1 MKLERRPSI
10 ETTAQ
15 TLLGRLRA
23 ALDEAEDVAVS
34 ARVSADDAISF
45 LRACDLIEQCI
56 NEAGSDADI
65 RAETNRADFVRER
78 LRTHADAIVRAIRR
92 ADRAGEVAE
101 SRAWARALA
110 LAADRRARR
119 IRRMAIAG
127 IGVAM
132 LIAALASLPV
142 MVPAKPAPAIGSI
155 SRLLANEGV
164 AAALDLAR
172 IEYAR
177 FPDDP
182 EAALWRGVLELRAGD
197 PAAAQEL
204 FEQAR
209 QQSASEIG
217 FLFERGTLLIQ
228 VGLFD
233 AAESDAAEL
242 IARADAQAEGYLL
255 LGSVREA
262 RGDRAGAIAA
272 FQQAADL
279 AAAADK
285 PHLEVIAK
293 TRLGMILQSLPLAPR
308 PISRCNNVG

>member
-23 ALDEAEDVAVS
+23 ALDDAEGVAVS

-119 IRRMAIAG
+119 IRRMAITG
-127 IGVAM
+127 IGAAA
-132 LIAALASLPV
+132 LIAALALLPV

-155 SRLLANEGV
+155 SRLLANEGA

-172 IEYAR
+172 AEYER

-197 PAAAQEL
+197 PASAQKL

-233 AAESDAAEL
+233 AAESDAADL

-293 TRLGMILQSLPLAPR
+293 TRLGMILQSLPVAPT
-308 PISRCNNVG
+308 PDQ

>member
-293 TRLGMILQSLPLAPR
+293 TRLGMILQSLPLAPT
-308 PISRCNNVG
+308 PDQ

>member
-1 MKLERRPSI
+1 MKLERRPLI

-15 TLLGRLRA
+15 TPLGRLRA
-23 ALDEAEDVAVS
+23 ALDDAERVAVS
-34 ARVSADDAISF
+34 ASMSADDAVSF
-45 LRACDLIEQCI
+45 LRACDAIEQCI
-56 NEAGSDADI
+56 NEAGSSADI

-78 LRTHADAIVRAIRR
+78 LRVNAAAIIQVIRR
-92 ADRAGEVAE
+92 ADRVSEVEACR
-101 SRAWARALA
+101 SWARALA
-110 LAADRRARR
+110 IASDLRTRR
-119 IRRMAIAG
+119 IRRLMIAG
-127 IGVAM
+127 IGAAL
-132 LIAALASLPV
+132 LIATLALLPV
-142 MVPAKPAPAIGSI
+142 IVPAEPAPAIGAI
-155 SRLLANEGV
+155 SRLLANEGA

-172 IEYAR
+172 AEYER

-197 PAAAQEL
+197 PAVAAEL

-209 QQSASEIG
+209 RQAASEIG

-228 VGLFD
+228 VGLLDD
-233 AAESDAAEL
+233 AEADADAL
-242 IARADAQAEGYLL
+242 IARPDAQAEGYLL
-255 LGSVREA
+255 LGSVQEA

-293 TRLGMILQSLPLAPR
+293 TRLGMVLQALPVAPTPER
-308 PISRCNNVG
+308 

>member
-23 ALDEAEDVAVS
+23 ALDDAEGVAVS

-45 LRACDLIEQCI
+45 LRACDLIEQYI

-119 IRRMAIAG
+119 IRRMAITG
-127 IGVAM
+127 IGAAA
-132 LIAALASLPV
+132 LIAALALLPV

-155 SRLLANEGV
+155 SRLLANEGA

-172 IEYAR
+172 AEYER

-197 PAAAQEL
+197 PATAQEL

-233 AAESDAAEL
+233 AAESDAADL

-293 TRLGMILQSLPLAPR
+293 TRLGMILQSLPVAPT
-308 PISRCNNVG
+308 PDQ

>member
-23 ALDEAEDVAVS
+23 ALDDAEGVAVS

-101 SRAWARALA
+101 SRAWACALA

-119 IRRMAIAG
+119 IRRMAITG
-127 IGVAM
+127 IGAAA
-132 LIAALASLPV
+132 LIAALALLPV

-155 SRLLANEGV
+155 SRLLANEGA

-172 IEYAR
+172 AEYER

-197 PAAAQEL
+197 PASAQEL

-233 AAESDAAEL
+233 AAESDAADL

-293 TRLGMILQSLPLAPR
+293 TRLGMILQSLPVAPT
-308 PISRCNNVG
+308 PDQ

>member
-1 MKLERRPSI
+1 MKLERRPLI

-15 TLLGRLRA
+15 TPLGRLRA
-23 ALDEAEDVAVS
+23 ALDDAERVAVS
-34 ARVSADDAISF
+34 ASMSADDAVSF
-45 LRACDLIEQCI
+45 LRACDAIEQYI
-56 NEAGSDADI
+56 NEAGSGADI

-78 LRTHADAIVRAIRR
+78 LRANAAAIVRVIQR
-92 ADRAGEVAE
+92 AGRAGEVEACR
-101 SRAWARALA
+101 SWAHAQAIASDLRT
-110 LAADRRARR
+110 RR
-119 IRRMAIAG
+119 IRRLMIAG
-127 IGVAM
+127 IGAAL
-132 LIAALASLPV
+132 LIATLALLPV
-142 MVPAKPAPAIGSI
+142 IVPAEPAPAIGAI
-155 SRLLANEGV
+155 SRVLANEGA

-172 IEYAR
+172 AEYER

-197 PAAAQEL
+197 PAAAAEL

-209 QQSASEIG
+209 WQAASEIG

-228 VGLFD
+228 VGLLDD
-233 AAESDAAEL
+233 AEADADAL
-242 IARADAQAEGYLL
+242 IARPDAQAEGYLL
-255 LGSVREA
+255 LGSVQEA

-293 TRLGMILQSLPLAPR
+293 TRLGMVLQALPVAPTPER
-308 PISRCNNVG
+308 

>member
-1 MKLERRPSI
+1 MKLARRPSI

-23 ALDEAEDVAVS
+23 ALDDAEGVAVS
-34 ARVSADDAISF
+34 ARVSADDAVSF

-78 LRTHADAIVRAIRR
+78 LRTHAEAIVRAIRR
-92 ADRAGEVAE
+92 ADRTGEVAE

-110 LAADRRARR
+110 LAADRRAHR
-119 IRRMAIAG
+119 IRRMAITG
-127 IGVAM
+127 IGAAA
-132 LIAALASLPV
+132 LIAALVLLPV

-155 SRLLANEGV
+155 SRVLANEGA

-172 IEYAR
+172 AEYER

-197 PAAAQEL
+197 PATAQEL

-233 AAESDAAEL
+233 AAESDAADL

-285 PHLEVIAK
+285 PHLDVIAK
-293 TRLGMILQSLPLAPR
+293 TRLGMILQSLPVAPT
-308 PISRCNNVG
+308 PDQ